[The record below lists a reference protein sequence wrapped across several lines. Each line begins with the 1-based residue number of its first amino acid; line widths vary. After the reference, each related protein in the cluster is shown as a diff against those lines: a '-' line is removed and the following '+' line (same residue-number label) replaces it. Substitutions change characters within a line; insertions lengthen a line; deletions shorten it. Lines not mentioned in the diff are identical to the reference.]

1 MSKGERTDGVY
12 LLHIVTAMKDVQ
24 KFLEGKDYAAFAQS
38 KLLINAVVRSCEIM
52 GEAAKNLTE
61 AFRVAHADIEWK
73 GMAGFRDVLIH
84 QYFGIDL
91 ENVWDV
97 HVNFIPDNLKKI
109 LELPEYRSMAA
120 TMDL

>member
-1 MSKGERTDGVY
+1 MSKDERTDGVY
-12 LLHIVTAMKDVQ
+12 LLHIASAMQDVQ
-24 KFLEGKDYAAFAQS
+24 EFLEGKDYSEFAQS

-52 GEAAKNLTE
+52 GEATKNLTE
-61 AFRVAHADIEWK
+61 AFRAAHADIEWK

-97 HVNFIPDNLKKI
+97 YANFIPANIKKI
-109 LELPEYRSMAA
+109 TALPEYQAMAA
-120 TMDL
+120 IMDL